1 MTHDKLFNIVAEA
14 VAKQMDE
21 VEQKDVKMDAN
32 LVQDYEADSVDVVAM
47 LLALEGN
54 FKPQLTATNTKVS
67 NVDFHVNLLLHSA
80 TCYE

>member
-1 MTHDKLFNIVAEA
+1 MTHDKLFNIVTEA

-67 NVDFHVNLLLHSA
+67 GVVWCEILP
-80 TCYE
+80 